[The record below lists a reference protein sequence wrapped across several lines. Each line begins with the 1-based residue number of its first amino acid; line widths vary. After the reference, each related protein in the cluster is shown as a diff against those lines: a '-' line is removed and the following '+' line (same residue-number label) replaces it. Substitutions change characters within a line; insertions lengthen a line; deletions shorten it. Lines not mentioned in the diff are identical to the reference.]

1 MSINCC
7 VKIWWNLALI
17 NSTSVKLLNT
27 FQVRLCVEKV
37 NSRQERLLK
46 ICSISVSDHRQV
58 VGLKLG
64 CWTESLNTSHYKN
77 SSHNERKHRSKIPEH
92 ILQNTLK
99 EKIKS
104 LVRSRH
110 RWKDMINLRF
120 NEGRA
125 GQDTS
130 NCANTCGE
138 GNECSNLIN
147 YGTLFNPIRNYEFPV
162 QHSN

>member
-99 EKIKS
+99 EKKS
-104 LVRSRH
+104 HLSDRGIDGRIWLICVLMKDERAKTHQTVQTLVERVMNVRIS
-110 RWKDMINLRF
+110 
-120 NEGRA
+120 
-125 GQDTS
+125 
-130 NCANTCGE
+130 
-138 GNECSNLIN
+138 
-147 YGTLFNPIRNYEFPV
+147 
-162 QHSN
+162 